1 MRRAM
6 FLDGGRCRKRHHPE
20 HSHRCKPENDAEQWT
35 GFGHVRRLDLNGWW
49 HRDVGHA
56 VVLGDHCSLD
66 HCAIADHMRG
76 MADYGALS
84 WSEHRWVFVAAV
96 SATLVVISSLAD
108 RRRNRRADIE
118 AVGFMPW
125 TIITV
130 FSVLATV
137 IAAALAIKG
146 L

>member
-1 MRRAM
+1 
-6 FLDGGRCRKRHHPE
+6 
-20 HSHRCKPENDAEQWT
+20 
-35 GFGHVRRLDLNGWW
+35 
-49 HRDVGHA
+49 
-56 VVLGDHCSLD
+56 
-66 HCAIADHMRG
+66 MRG
-76 MADYGALS
+76 MADYDALY
-84 WSEHRWVFVAAV
+84 WSEYHWVFVAAL

-108 RRRNRRADIE
+108 RRRNRRVNIE

-125 TIITV
+125 TMITV

>member
-1 MRRAM
+1 
-6 FLDGGRCRKRHHPE
+6 
-20 HSHRCKPENDAEQWT
+20 
-35 GFGHVRRLDLNGWW
+35 
-49 HRDVGHA
+49 
-56 VVLGDHCSLD
+56 
-66 HCAIADHMRG
+66 MRG
-76 MADYGALS
+76 MADYGALN
-84 WSEHRWVFVAAV
+84 WGEHRWVFVAAV

-108 RRRNRRADIE
+108 RRRNRRANIE